1 VAAVLATAALA
12 GCDDGGA
19 ALRAPDGRSLS
30 GRVVSVADGDTVR
43 VRLGSGRTERV
54 RYIGIDT
61 PETQKPDAP
70 AECYGDRA
78 RAFNARLVDDRYVR
92 LELDVEERDRYG
104 RLLAYVYAG
113 GTFVNAEL
121 VRAGYAD
128 ALTVP
133 PNVRFAPRFRKLA
146 RDARRARRG
155 LWASCAP
162 PRLRRGAQAS

>member
-1 VAAVLATAALA
+1 MLAAAALA

-19 ALRAPDGRSLS
+19 ATRAPDGRWLS

-61 PETQKPDAP
+61 PETRKPDAP

-78 RAFNARLVDDRYVR
+78 RAFNARLVEDRDVR
-92 LELDVEERDRYG
+92 LELDVDERDRYG

-133 PNVRFAPRFRKLA
+133 PNVRFARRLRKLA
-146 RDARRARRG
+146 RDARRAHRG
-155 LWASCAP
+155 LWASCA
-162 PRLRRGAQAS
+162 S